1 MIQDVGDEQFFSRI
15 LSQYDVDPPSPIMD
29 KKLVINVAPTG
40 AFIKR
45 EQNPNQAYTAKEVA
59 REAAEAYK
67 VGASV
72 FHVHVRDERGIIQS
86 SNIIAIKETVERVL
100 DECPEMILSH
110 SGHVDVTKRGVASIK
125 PLVDPLIE
133 AGAKS
138 SRNYIH
144 TMVIRPDFRP
154 RTGEAELREIVEYLQ
169 DNGIRAE
176 FQIAN
181 YQCLDSAVR
190 WGVEPGVI
198 QKPYIMNLLSG
209 IHGPGYVGPT
219 FPDPWGQLY
228 FLSMLMSMKQRLP
241 DECVFG
247 ATVGGHNWL
256 PITVG
261 AIMLG
266 VDCVRIGMEDT
277 ILMYPHKDEKITSCA
292 QVVSKV
298 ATIATELGRDIAT
311 PSQAKGILGLAHGE
325 TSSRR

>member
-1 MIQDVGDEQFFSRI
+1 
-15 LSQYDVDPPSPIMD
+15 MD

-45 EQNPNQAYTAKEVA
+45 EQNTNQAYIAKEVA
-59 REAAEAYK
+59 KEAAESYK

-72 FHVHVRDERGIIQS
+72 FHVHVRDERGIIQPK
-86 SNIIAIKETVERVL
+86 NITDIKEAADRVL

-110 SGHVDVTKRGVASIK
+110 SGHVDFTKRGAASIRS
-125 PLVDPLIE
+125 LVDPLIE
-133 AGAKS
+133 AGIKYG
-138 SRNYIH
+138 RRYIH
-144 TMVIRPDFRP
+144 TVVIRPDFRP
-154 RTGEAELREIVEYLQ
+154 RTGEAELREIIEYLQ
-169 DNGIRAE
+169 GNGVRAE

-190 WGVEPGVI
+190 WVIEPGVLK
-198 QKPYIMNLLSG
+198 KPYIMNLLSG

-219 FPDPWGQLY
+219 VPDPWSQLY
-228 FLSMLMSMKQRLP
+228 LLSMLMSMKQRLP

-247 ATVGGHNWL
+247 ATVGGRNWL
-256 PITVG
+256 PLTVG

-277 ILMYPHKDEKITSCA
+277 IWMYPHKDEKIRSCA

-311 PSQAKGILGLAHGE
+311 PSQAKEILGLAHG
-325 TSSRR
+325 